1 MTEGLAERLQEKGVL
16 KTPRIVQAF
25 RAIKREDFLSPD
37 MRQLANEDEAL
48 PLGLGQTISQ
58 PSVVAFMLELLGPQ
72 EGERVLDIGAG
83 SGWTTALLAAVVG
96 EKGRVVGIEVFPELA
111 ELAKTNV
118 AQYGFLE
125 KGLVEIFCKDGAEG
139 HTAEAPYERIL
150 VSAALPRKELP
161 PAWKEELGPGGT
173 LVVPIGD
180 SLWRFEKTEDG
191 EWKERE
197 YPGFLFVPFL

>member
-125 KGLVEIFCKDGAEG
+125 KGFVEIFCKDGAEG

-173 LVVPIGD
+173 LVVPIGH

>member
-173 LVVPIGD
+173 LVVPIGH